1 MVRVK
6 LFANLREVAGKKEIE
21 IDAKDI
27 EELVDKLI
35 ENYPEIKELISRED
49 YLHIMVNGIHI
60 NSLQQFKTKLNEND
74 KVAIFPPV
82 SGG

>member
-1 MVRVK
+1 
-6 LFANLREVAGKKEIE
+6 
-21 IDAKDI
+21 
-27 EELVDKLI
+27 DKLI

>member
-21 IDAKDI
+21 IDAGDV
-27 EELVDKLI
+27 EELIGKLVK
-35 ENYPEIKELISRED
+35 NYPEMKELISRED
-49 YLHIMVNGIHI
+49 YLHIMVNGVHI